1 MSRDSF
7 QGKRFEVIEFDDVT
21 SSERVIEFVD
31 PERAALGSLV
41 AVTVT
46 GDGGW
51 GDASVSI
58 NPRVQGVTVE
68 FMRWALDVAH
78 SKIAG

>member
-7 QGKRFEVIEFDDVT
+7 KGNEFEVIDFDDVT
-21 SSERVIEFVD
+21 SDERVIEFID
-31 PERAALGSLV
+31 PERGALGSLV
-41 AVTVT
+41 AVSVS
-46 GDGGW
+46 GDGDW
-51 GDASVSI
+51 AEASVSI
-58 NPRVQGVTVE
+58 SPRIQSVPAE